1 MKKEMV
7 LAVLAVASIGFC
19 GSMTEKEVYSD
30 EGIKLLIRREVPKP
44 VIVEKEVIKEV
55 YNPEREDILRAEL
68 SRVKQEKADVLDN
81 YDTLKIHTDEA
92 KRIVDSKSSGRQWW
106 DNPIL
111 GFVAG
116 LVIGNLR

>member
-1 MKKEMV
+1 MKKEMM

-19 GSMTEKEVYSD
+19 GEVTTKEVYSD
-30 EGIKLLIRREVPKP
+30 NGLKLLIQREMPKP

-55 YNPEREDILRAEL
+55 YNTEREDILRAEL
-68 SRVKQEKADVLDN
+68 SRVKKEKADVLDN

-106 DNPIL
+106 DNPIV
-111 GFVAG
+111 GFIAG

>member
-1 MKKEMV
+1 MKKEMM

-68 SRVKQEKADVLDN
+68 SRVKKEKADVLDN

-106 DNPIL
+106 DNPIV
-111 GFVAG
+111 GFIAG
-116 LVIGNLR
+116 LIIGNFR